1 MTAPDFETWLADR
14 IDAQTISPE
23 LRRALHTQ
31 FEAENAPP
39 SEVLVQLD
47 ADAERWPARVLRVE
61 VGA

>member
-1 MTAPDFETWLADR
+1 MTDFETWLADR
-14 IDAQTISPE
+14 CDQQQLTPE
-23 LRRALHTQ
+23 LRAALVAQ